1 MLTNDQIDQLVQQI
15 VLRCQPQ
22 SVYIFGSY
30 AKGKATPRSD
40 LDVLV
45 VKQTV
50 LPARLRKASLTPLV
64 ANRIVPIDLHVVT
77 PEELV
82 ECGNDPYSFLG
93 TVVRSGRLVYGG

>member
-15 VLRCQPQ
+15 VRRCQPQ

-30 AKGKATPRSD
+30 AKGNATARSD

-45 VKQTV
+45 VMQST
-50 LPARLRKASLTPLV
+50 LPARLRKASLTPML
-64 ANRIVPIDLHVVT
+64 ANRLVPIDLHVGT

-82 ECGNDPYSFLG
+82 EYGSDPYSFLG